1 MATHQPDASEREL
14 SRQEWRDR
22 INKMEERMDNTV
34 RTLTELFRSLQHR
47 VNTEE
52 THGTLPPDNSPET
65 SWTQSSSDDGT
76 PERVEHVRAVPQYLR
91 DDVEDDT
98 SRSARP
104 FRRAEE
110 AADLTLC
117 TTPGYMRDPDD
128 REIAFRV
135 SPPIPQRELR
145 QEYNSPE
152 PFRVSPPKPRREFR
166 QEYEPTE
173 PMRDTPR
180 RCDTPEREHGAI
192 RRTARRTS
200 PARAPIQHTPERD
213 HGAIRRTA
221 RRTSPPRAPIQ
232 HRPRREKEP
241 AKFNGTTPWEDFLN
255 QFEVCRRYNRWNDEE
270 STLQLFSSC
279 TGEALSVI
287 TVNELRPEEMTYKEL
302 VHEMA
307 SEFGPRECAESYF
320 LELSRREQGHNESLH
335 GLGQAIRKLTAL
347 AYPKTDKLER
357 DRVARE
363 CFKKAISDAEVR
375 KDVFRTRPE
384 TLNQAIQAAIECE
397 SYYRTE
403 KARSRVKPH
412 MYARPVS
419 EATDHSHIQHRL
431 AQIESLLTQQN
442 TMAPLQYSMAP
453 RVAPAATGQSMGPNR
468 GEVRCYS
475 CNELGHIAR
484 NCTSKVNRCFK
495 CNGIGHFARECQMP
509 GNGPRPTHGTMG
521 RSEQLPGP
529 VHTTSTTA
537 QTPGTRSDTP
547 KNQSD

>member
-22 INKMEERMDNTV
+22 INQMEERMDNTV

-47 VNTEE
+47 VDTEAM
-52 THGTLPPDNSPET
+52 HGTLPPDNSPET

-76 PERVEHVRAVPQYLR
+76 PDRVEHVRAMPQYLR

-135 SPPIPQRELR
+135 SPP
-145 QEYNSPE
+145 
-152 PFRVSPPKPRREFR
+152 KPRREHR

-173 PMRDTPR
+173 PMRDTSR
-180 RCDTPEREHGAI
+180 RCDTPERDHGAV

-200 PARAPIQHTPERD
+200 PPRTPIQHTPERD

-232 HRPRREKEP
+232 HRPRREKDP
-241 AKFNGTTPWEDFLN
+241 AKYNGTTPWEDFLN
-255 QFEVCRRYNRWNDEE
+255 QFEVCRRYNRWTDEE

-302 VHEMA
+302 VQEMA

-397 SYYRTE
+397 SYYKTE
-403 KARSRVKPH
+403 KARSRVKPA

-419 EATDHSHIQHRL
+419 EPTDHSHIQHRL
-431 AQIESLLTQQN
+431 DQIESLLTQQN
-442 TMAPLQYSMAP
+442 TMAPLQYSMASH
-453 RVAPAATGQSMGPNR
+453 VAPAVTGQANDRQMYNMGPNR
-468 GEVRCYS
+468 GEVRCFS

-495 CNGIGHFARECQMP
+495 CNGIGHFARECNMP
-509 GNGPRPTHGTMG
+509 GNSPRLTHGTMG

-537 QTPGTRSDTP
+537 QTPGTQSDTP
-547 KNQSD
+547 KNKSD